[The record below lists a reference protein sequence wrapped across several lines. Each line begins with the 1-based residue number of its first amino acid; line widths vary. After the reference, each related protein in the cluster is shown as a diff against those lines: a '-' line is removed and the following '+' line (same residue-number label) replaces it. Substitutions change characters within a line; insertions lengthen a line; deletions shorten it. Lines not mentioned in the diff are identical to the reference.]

1 MSFDGGDPP
10 PSDRRGLDENVL
22 VQCTGSGVSPGRF
35 VTEQIVV
42 QCASIWITM
51 CEHMDWPLTIF

>member
-42 QCASIWITM
+42 QCASIWI
-51 CEHMDWPLTIF
+51 EP